1 MKRLQKEKL
10 APYTCYK
17 LQALNGTIPDY
28 GGFVEL
34 MITFWD
40 ERDIENVDLEFQ
52 VVS

>member
-1 MKRLQKEKL
+1 MKGLQKEKL
-10 APYTCYK
+10 VPYTCYE
-17 LQALNGTIPDY
+17 LQALNGTIPDC

-40 ERDIENVDLEFQ
+40 ERDIGNVDLQFQ